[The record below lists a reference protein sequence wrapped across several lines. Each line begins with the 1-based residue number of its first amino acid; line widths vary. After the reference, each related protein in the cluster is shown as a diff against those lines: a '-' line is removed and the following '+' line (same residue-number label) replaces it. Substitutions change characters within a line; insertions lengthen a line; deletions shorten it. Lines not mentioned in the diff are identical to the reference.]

1 MCGIVGYS
9 GDFLS
14 SDLKQ
19 AVQDLAHRGPDDQGV
34 FYDPHNLVGLG
45 HSRLSILDLSDAGH
59 QPMFSPCGDV
69 VIVFNGEIY
78 NFKELRNELASSG
91 YSFSGDSD
99 TEVLLKLY
107 MHLGEAAIQKL
118 NGIFSFALW
127 DARKGTVLLVRDPMG
142 VKPLYWSQTS
152 EGVVFASELKA
163 MVRFFNHELRL
174 DASAVH
180 RYLGYLWCP
189 GERTAME
196 GVKKVL
202 PGEALEIRRGTVT
215 RKWTWFHL
223 PISTRNTSKSEGD
236 AQYWIDET
244 RQKLREA
251 VHRQMVADVPVGAF
265 LSGGLDSSAVVAL
278 AKEIDPDIK
287 CFSIAL
293 EGGQDEGTVDDL
305 PYARRAAN
313 YLGLELEIVNVD
325 SSRMARDLENMV
337 FQLDEPL
344 ADPAVLNVRYISQLA
359 RSDGYKVLLS
369 GAGGDD
375 LFTGYRRHKALLTRP
390 LWDWLPK
397 RVLNCAE
404 IGFAQ
409 LDQRNSYFRKL
420 AKLFSGASL
429 SGDTAISSYFLWAR
443 EKDLLPLYSAD
454 MREAISQVSLTS
466 SLENFLQAYPADLPD
481 LEKMLL
487 LEQRFFLADHN
498 LTYTDKMSMAEG
510 VEARVPFLDLDLV
523 EHAAKIP
530 LHLKFRN
537 GQTKW
542 ILKKAMEPYLPKEI
556 IYRPKTGFGAP
567 LRRWMKNEL
576 SELKHDTLSAESVK
590 RRNIFDSKALERLIA
605 DDNAGKIDA
614 SYLIFSIM
622 CIEIWCEKFLAQ
634 RT

>member
-9 GDFLS
+9 GNFLS
-14 SDLKQ
+14 SHLEE
-19 AVQDLAHRGPDDQGV
+19 AVRDLAHRGPDDHGV
-34 FYDPHNLVGLG
+34 FSDPQNLVGLG
-45 HSRLSILDLSDAGH
+45 HSRLSILDLSEAGH
-59 QPMFSPCGDV
+59 QPMVSPCGDV

-78 NFKELRNELASSG
+78 NFKELRNELISAG
-91 YSFSGDSD
+91 YSFSGSSD

-107 MHLGEAAIQKL
+107 MHLGEVAIQKL

-127 DARKGTVLLVRDPMG
+127 DARNGMVLIARDPMG
-142 VKPLYWSQTS
+142 VKPLYWSQTP
-152 EGVVFASELKA
+152 EGIVFASELKA
-163 MVRFFNHELRL
+163 MMRFFSHELQL
-174 DASAVH
+174 DPAAVNQ
-180 RYLGYLWCP
+180 YLGYLWCP

-202 PGEALEIRRGTVT
+202 PGEALQIRRGTVA

-223 PISTRNTSKSEGD
+223 PTSTRSTQKSRGG

-265 LSGGLDSSAVVAL
+265 LSGGLDSSAVVAF
-278 AKEIDPDIK
+278 AKEIDPDIR

-293 EGGQDEGTVDDL
+293 DGGQDKGAVDDL

-313 YLGLELEIVNVD
+313 HLGLELEIVNID
-325 SSRMARDLENMV
+325 SSRMARDLESMV

-344 ADPAVLNVRYISQLA
+344 ADPAVLNVRYISELA
-359 RSDGYKVLLS
+359 RSNGYKVLLS

-390 LWDWLPK
+390 FWDWLPK
-397 RVLNCAE
+397 RVLNCADNA
-404 IGFAQ
+404 FAQ
-409 LDQRNSYFRKL
+409 LDQRNPYFRKL
-420 AKLFSGASL
+420 AKLFNGASL
-429 SGDTAISSYFLWAR
+429 SGDAAIANYFLWAR
-443 EKDLLPLYSAD
+443 EKDLLSLYSD
-454 MREAISQVSLTS
+454 NIREAIAQESLTFP
-466 SLENFLQAYPADLPD
+466 LENYLQAYPADLPA

-523 EHAAKIP
+523 NHAANTP
-530 LHLKFRN
+530 LHLKHRK
-537 GQTKW
+537 GQAKW
-542 ILKKAMEPYLPKEI
+542 ILKKAMEPYLPREI

-576 SELKHDTLSAESVK
+576 SELKHDILSAESVK
-590 RRNIFDSKALERLIA
+590 RRNIFDSQAVERLIA
-605 DDNAGKIDA
+605 SDNAGKIDA

-622 CIEIWCEKFLAQ
+622 CIEIWCEKFLSQ